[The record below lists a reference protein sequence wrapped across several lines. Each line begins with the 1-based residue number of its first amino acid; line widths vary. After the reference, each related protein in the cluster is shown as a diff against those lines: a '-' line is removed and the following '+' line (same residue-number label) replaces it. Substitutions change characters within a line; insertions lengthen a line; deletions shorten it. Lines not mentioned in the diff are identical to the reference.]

1 MIHPANVKRVCEF
14 CKKAPG
20 GFTGLLGRKY
30 CPAFLRIA
38 PPSETSLLKYHLNL
52 PAEIDCIAK

>member
-30 CPAFLRIA
+30 RPAFLRIA
-38 PPSETSLLKYHLNL
+38 PPSKTSLLKYHLNL
-52 PAEIDCIAK
+52 AAEI